1 MFIHARIRPRSILF
15 MQRGRYSIPRSLSR
29 TCFLIIPLILLILL
43 PAVSLADDDK
53 IFKKNSKAV
62 VVVIAYDEKGNAIS
76 QGSGFIVRADG
87 AVVTN
92 YHVISKA
99 SDIKVKKGDKVLDVE
114 GLIFIDKKNDLVI
127 LKAKAKDMPVVKL
140 GDIGKANI
148 GKKVYVI
155 SSPEGLET
163 AISDGKLFIEEIGQK
178 REILRITTMA
188 SLPESSGG
196 PVFNKNSEVIG
207 IAISPFIEGMLFSWI
222 FAMPVDLIKDKIS
235 SKKVTAI
242 KEAELEDFEK
252 TAGYWMTHYRHGIN
266 HMTSGRHKEA
276 IEAFKQVIRILPN
289 YAEVYLELGK
299 NYWALGMHKEA
310 MEAHKQ
316 AIRINP
322 DDALAHFGLG
332 RAYYN
337 LGRHKEA
344 WEAFKQTIRIEP
356 DFVFVFGNGG
366 PTEIEVYKEV
376 IRLYPDFARAHYGL
390 AIKYTLLGM
399 YKEAIEE
406 CKQAIRILPD
416 YTEVYLELSGNYAI
430 LGMHREGIEAL
441 KKAIYLFKIQG
452 RIGPDYAYAHFDL
465 GLAYTDLGM
474 YKEAIEAFKQT
485 IMIIPNHVYAHYSLG
500 IAYLKLNDKG
510 SALEQH
516 KILKSLYPLLAN
528 KLFNL
533 IYK

>member
-1 MFIHARIRPRSILF
+1 MFIHART
-15 MQRGRYSIPRSLSR
+15 RYSI
-29 TCFLIIPLILLILL
+29 FFIIPLILLILSTS
-43 PAVSLADDDK
+43 VSFAITLEELEESIQRTEEIEEA
-53 IFKKNSKAV
+53 IMEAV
-62 VVVIAYDEKGNAIS
+62 VAVIAYDDKGNAIS
-76 QGSGFIVRADG
+76 RGIGFIVRADG

-99 SDIKVKKGDKVLDVE
+99 KDIKVKTGDKVLDVE
-114 GLIFIDKKNDLVI
+114 GLIFIDKENDLVI

-140 GDIGKANI
+140 GDIGKAI
-148 GKKVYVI
+148 LDEKVYVI

-163 AISDGKLFIEEIGQK
+163 TISDGKLSIEEIGQK
-178 REILRITTMA
+178 REIFSITTMA
-188 SLPESSGG
+188 SLPKSSGG
-196 PVFNKNSEVIG
+196 PVFNKNGEVIG
-207 IAISPFIEGMLFSWI
+207 VATSPFIEGMLFSWI
-222 FAMPVDLIKDKIS
+222 FAMPVDLIKDKIG

-242 KEAELEDFEK
+242 KEVGLEAFEK
-252 TAGYWMTHYRHGIN
+252 TSGYWMVHYSQGIN

-276 IEAFKQVIRILPN
+276 IEAFKQVIRILPD
-289 YAEVYLELGK
+289 YANVYLELGK

-310 MEAHKQ
+310 MDAHKQ

-332 RAYYN
+332 RAYYD

-356 DFVFVFGNGG
+356 DFAFAFGNGG
-366 PTEIEVYKEV
+366 LTEIEVYKEV

-390 AIKYTLLGM
+390 AIKYSLLSM

-416 YTEVYLELSGNYAI
+416 YTEVYRELSGNYAI
-430 LGMHREGIEAL
+430 LDMHREGIEAL
-441 KKAIYLFKIQG
+441 KKAIYLFTIQG

-465 GLAYTDLGM
+465 GIAYTDLGM

-485 IMIIPNHVYAHYSLG
+485 IMIIPDHVYAHYSLG
-500 IAYLKLNDKG
+500 IAYLKLNDRG

-516 KILKSLYPLLAN
+516 KILKRLYPLFAN